1 MTLRSIFKRAC
12 FFTILFVSFLG
23 QSYSLDYICTIE
35 QANGFKYVGKSLF
48 TRYGFIA
55 GLPTYKLTVTNSGR
69 YTLKELSDSSD
80 ERGSKWDCSKREGHI
95 NCEDRFSSTFK
106 FRLESKKFVVT
117 QTNSWLEADLN
128 WIIDLTGESGVPS
141 VYLGIGDCKQL

>member
-35 QANGFKYVGKSLF
+35 QANGFRYVEKNLF
-48 TRYGFIA
+48 TRYWFIA
-55 GLPTYKLTVTNSGR
+55 GLPTFKLTVTDSGR
-69 YTLKELSDSSD
+69 YTLKKLSESD
-80 ERGSKWDCSKREGHI
+80 GEGFKWDCSKRKGHI

>member
-12 FFTILFVSFLG
+12 FFIILFISFVG
-23 QSYSLDYICTIE
+23 QSYSLDYICTIQ
-35 QANGFKYVGKSLF
+35 QANGFRYVEKNLF

-55 GLPTYKLTVTNSGR
+55 GLPTFKLTVTDSDG
-69 YTLKELSDSSD
+69 YVLKKLTDSDG
-80 ERGSKWDCSKREGHI
+80 EGFKWDCSKRNGHI
-95 NCEDRFSSTFK
+95 NCEDTLSSTFK